1 MSVLWSIAPFQQQ
14 NSSKRGRLYKDVAAI
29 ISKTAS
35 KKMFI
40 LVLHDSSLFLHK
52 RQDKVQFTDFGH

>member
-1 MSVLWSIAPFQQQ
+1 MG
-14 NSSKRGRLYKDVAAI
+14 KTKDVAAI
-29 ISKTAS
+29 ISKAAS
-35 KKMFI
+35 KKVLI

>member
-1 MSVLWSIAPFQQQ
+1 ML
-14 NSSKRGRLYKDVAAI
+14 AAI

-35 KKMFI
+35 KKVFI

>member
-1 MSVLWSIAPFQQQ
+1 MSVLWSILLFSNRIVP
-14 NSSKRGRLYKDVAAI
+14 SGEDCKGVAAI

-35 KKMFI
+35 KKVFI